1 MTDEARLWLAYAE
14 ENLVVA
20 ELAVEHALLNS
31 CLQNAQQAL
40 EKLLKAVAIEKN
52 LELRRTH
59 NIRELVQILRA
70 HRITPDLSEDDVDL
84 MDSIYLPSKYPVLSA
99 LPDAMPT
106 VEICRNAIG
115 IVRKARVSLLDVLG
129 ER

>member
-59 NIRELVQILRA
+59 NIRELVQILRV